1 MKIFVHNIKD
11 VGIKGMSVL
20 IDILNQDIMDT
31 EITKAVLEA
40 LTILFTP
47 EVIRKKKKKKLV

>member
-40 LTILFTP
+40 LTILCTP
-47 EVIRKKKKKKLV
+47 EVIRKKKKKKKK